1 MDAAN
6 LFETPTTY
14 RLLRLE
20 FGVGMLVSGGL
31 MLVENLGVALAVAGG
46 FTQLFLEFM
55 EETRAADEPEE
66 PGEESA

>member
-1 MDAAN
+1 
-6 LFETPTTY
+6 
-14 RLLRLE
+14 
-20 FGVGMLVSGGL
+20 

-66 PGEESA
+66 SGEESA